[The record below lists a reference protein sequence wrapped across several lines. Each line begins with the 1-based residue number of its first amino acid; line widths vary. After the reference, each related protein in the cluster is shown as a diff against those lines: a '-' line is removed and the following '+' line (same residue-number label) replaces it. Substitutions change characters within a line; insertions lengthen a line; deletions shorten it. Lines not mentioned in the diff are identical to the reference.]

1 MRMMRGVD
9 VREYSEL
16 FGVDLRAEH
25 QDELHRFRE
34 AGLVEFDGDLIRLTR
49 NGALMSNEVFA
60 AFV

>member
-1 MRMMRGVD
+1 

-16 FGVDLRAEH
+16 FGVDLRAAH
-25 QDELHRFRE
+25 RDELDRFRE